1 MGLGPRQPEP
11 VPAPLRFHSATIAPP
26 QPCAGQGEEAGSKRS
41 LLHLHTLLG
50 VSFQEGFAPKAP
62 VATLK
67 SLGRGKALAK
77 SEVFWCCSVSWLSSP
92 WDAEGVLSPA
102 PCPAPR
108 SASRSGTAGFC
119 SSKEEVFCPE
129 SSFACHD
136 LGAACPAC
144 KNLLEM
150 QR

>member
-11 VPAPLRFHSATIAPP
+11 VPAPLRFHRATITPP

-41 LLHLHTLLG
+41 LLHLHALLG

-67 SLGRGKALAK
+67 PLGRGKAVAK
-77 SEVFWCCSVSWLSSP
+77 HKVFWCCSLSWLSSP
-92 WDAEGVLSPA
+92 WDAEGALSPA

-108 SASRSGTAGFC
+108 SASCSSTAGFC
-119 SSKEEVFCPE
+119 SPKEEDFCSE
-129 SSFACHD
+129 SSLPCHD
-136 LGAACPAC
+136 LGAACPAR
-144 KNLLEM
+144 KNPLEM